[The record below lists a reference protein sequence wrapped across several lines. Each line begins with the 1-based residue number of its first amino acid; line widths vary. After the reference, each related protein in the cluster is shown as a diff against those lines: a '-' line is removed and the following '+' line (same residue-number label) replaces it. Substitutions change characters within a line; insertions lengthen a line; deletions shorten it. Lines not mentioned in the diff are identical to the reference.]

1 MSKRQVDARAIAAR
15 GLIAG
20 LFSVFALALIAAS
33 SAPAWS
39 AQKDIKWGT
48 GPVGSAGYKALV
60 VLTNVLSKDLPQY
73 NITVLPTPGAVTTV
87 KGFALGNYNGDYA
100 SDVALRELKANT
112 GRFEGFQAN
121 VKYPPIQSFWCYTL
135 DDGLAIKASDRSTIK
150 SWADLSGK
158 DVYTG
163 PLPFDTRKYIE
174 QAMAAVG
181 VHHIYKQVDLA
192 TAGSQLNSGSIRGML
207 IYAAGGQTPPPWL
220 SEASLAVDW
229 SPLNPSPAEL
239 KTLKAKGFAV
249 EEVDPTPFRLKQPYV
264 KKVVLLPFFWGFDL
278 GSVVSADEMY
288 KILMVIDKHSDELSK
303 LDTSFRQ
310 IGGGQMAAF
319 EKRALSSTWN
329 LAPIHPGLEKYMKAK
344 GVWNSK
350 WDANVAKM

>member
-39 AQKDIKWGT
+39 AQKDIQWGT

-192 TAGSQLNSGSIRGML
+192 TAGS
-207 IYAAGGQTPPPWL
+207 
-220 SEASLAVDW
+220 
-229 SPLNPSPAEL
+229 PLNPSPAEL

-249 EEVDPTPFRLKQPYV
+249 EEVDPTPFRLKHPYV